1 MQTLTL
7 ITDHDDVL
15 NLTHLQSFVR
25 LQETGSFTTAA
36 EQLGIGQSTVTQH
49 IQRLEKIL
57 GKQLID
63 RTTHRV
69 QLTTEGEALLSYA
82 RGMLELNGKVSSLFG
97 KSRLH
102 GRLRLGVSED
112 VVANRLTAIL
122 EDFIR
127 LYPLVDLE
135 LTVALSSPLYQMM
148 EIGDLDLV
156 LAKRHIGESQGR
168 LLYREPLVW
177 LARDPELL
185 RLKES
190 EPVPLIAFPTPS
202 ITRKI
207 AQDALN
213 RHNILW
219 RIVCTCASLSGLTAA
234 ARAGM
239 GVLVQPRS
247 MAPDGL
253 RQVSGAWLPPLDDVE
268 FVLVPRRGADV
279 ALVEALSD
287 LIVARLV
294 PHGG

>member
-1 MQTLTL
+1 MQTLTV
-7 ITDHDDVL
+7 IVKRDEML
-15 NLTHLQSFVR
+15 NLVHLQSFVR
-25 LQETGSFTTAA
+25 LQETGSFTAAA

-49 IQRLEKIL
+49 IQRLEKSL

-69 QLTTEGEALLSYA
+69 QLTTEGEALLGYA
-82 RGMLELNGKVSSLFG
+82 RGMLDLNGKVHSLFG
-97 KSRLH
+97 ESRLR

-112 VVANRLTAIL
+112 VVASRLTTIL

-127 LYPLVDLE
+127 LHPLVDLE
-135 LTVALSSPLYQMM
+135 LTVALSAPLSHMLD
-148 EIGDLDLV
+148 IGDLDLV
-156 LAKRHIGESQGR
+156 LAKRHVGETQGR
-168 LLYREPLVW
+168 FLYREPLIW

-185 RLKES
+185 RLKAG
-190 EPVPLIAFPTPS
+190 EPVPLIAFPAPS

-207 AQDALN
+207 AQDALD
-213 RHNILW
+213 RHGIPW

-253 RQVSGAWLPPLDDVE
+253 KEVSGSLLPPLNDVE
-268 FVLVPRRGADV
+268 FVVVPRRGADA
-279 ALVEALSD
+279 ALVEALSA

-294 PHGG
+294 PQAG